1 MSTTYILLNSADP
14 SVLHGSSP
22 GDFTVQL
29 GRSHTFAEDS
39 EVFLSEAVIPFTWH
53 NVTSEN
59 GSLVVSNTAGSKTI
73 TLPPAYYESIPVLC
87 KAINDALK
95 AASLSSVKITADERT
110 MKVTID
116 TGTSTVRGPLML
128 LLGWPKITVHGRVT
142 APKMA
147 DITEGDSSLYVLVDC
162 IESTTAGSFSI
173 PLLKKLEVG
182 REDRPGDLIHYCA
195 HNPVEAHQLS
205 QKILMHIGVT
215 IKDSRNRIVQFNG
228 FNVNLTL
235 GIRPMRQ

>member
-14 SVLHGSSP
+14 SVLDGSSP

-29 GRSHTFAEDS
+29 GRSHTFEDS
-39 EVFLSEAVIPFTWH
+39 EVYLSEAVIPFTWH

-59 GSLVVSNTAGSKTI
+59 GSLIVGSKTI
-73 TLPPAYYESIPVLC
+73 ALPPAYYESIPALC
-87 KAINDALK
+87 KAIDGALK

-116 TGTSTVRGPLML
+116 TGTSTVRGPLL
-128 LLGWPKITVHGRVT
+128 RLLGWPKNATVHGRVT

-162 IESTTAGSFSI
+162 IEDTTAGSFSI

-182 REDRPGDLIHYCA
+182 REDRPGDLMHYCA
-195 HNPVEAHQLS
+195 HNPVEVHRLNQS
-205 QKILMHIGVT
+205 VLMHIAVT
-215 IKDSRNRIVQFNG
+215 IKDSRNRVMEFNG
-228 FNVNLTL
+228 FNVNLPL
-235 GIRPMRQ
+235 GIRPIRR